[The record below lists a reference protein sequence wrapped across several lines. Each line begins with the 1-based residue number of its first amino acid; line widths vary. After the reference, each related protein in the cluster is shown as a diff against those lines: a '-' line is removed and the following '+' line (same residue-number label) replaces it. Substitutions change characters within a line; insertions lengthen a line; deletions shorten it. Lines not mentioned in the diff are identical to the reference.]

1 MYTETSRE
9 VTKRDGTHVPF
20 DKTKI
25 RNAIKR
31 AADECDAL
39 SAGSLDNLTNEVVER
54 CNGAEN
60 LTVENIQDMVE
71 ETLMAE
77 GLSEIARRYIKY
89 RQNKDIVRASQKTDD
104 EILALVDC
112 RNEEANEENSNKNP
126 TLVSTQRDYIAGI
139 VSKDIARRRLLPE
152 DVVKA
157 HDAGLIHVHDMDYTL
172 QRLTNCCLVNLD
184 DMLQNGTMIGGAVIE
199 KPHSFS
205 TACNIACQIA
215 LAVSAAQYGGQTW
228 SYTPL
233 AKFVDVSRQA
243 IRKEVYEE
251 LEGTGLSINKLEE
264 IVESRLKKEITRG
277 IQTIQYQILTMSSCN
292 GQSPFVSTVM
302 YLNEAGDDEQ
312 LRHDLAM
319 VIEEVIRQ
327 RYQGIKNE
335 KGVWISPA
343 FPKLLFVTEED
354 NIHENSKYFYLTQM
368 AAKCSAKRL
377 VPDYISE
384 KKMKE
389 YKIAK
394 GQLPGD
400 GDVVL
405 PMGCVDKN
413 EVIDYKI
420 GDNKF
425 VESFERAWFRLQGIF
440 PVELQENDKDFVIY
454 PKNTSIWDNNKKKY
468 VAMNCMIRNHSDEW
482 LRLTFSNGRILDC
495 TPDHPFETTNGEVF
509 AKDLTSDDK
518 ILVDKTSSPDANKVT
533 MSQEKAW
540 LLGMLLCDS
549 NYKGHVTTSLGLD
562 ETDIADHYE
571 TAMSNVF
578 GVKTTRKTQSRG
590 AKGNYLDI
598 SAKPSE
604 GRTVVSI
611 ANELVSLFGAYNK
624 IDRQIPNNI
633 FESNNDIKLSFL
645 AGMIDADGYVNNNMK
660 LCKVQIGSTNKALAI
675 QQMLLAQSV
684 GMDATIYRNHYSKE
698 HSDRVRYRVEFVP
711 THELISKLVSGKKK
725 VNMTNNVRTNAS
737 IAESDYCA
745 ITNRE
750 SYVTVDQFSYD
761 VSTESEHF
769 TVSGLYSHNCRSL
782 LSVDKT
788 RNGWNNLA
796 RAKNYDDKPKYY
808 GRFNKAVVTINLPDV
823 GLSANKNMDKFW
835 SILDERLELCHK
847 ALLWRY
853 EHLLGTKSNAAPI
866 LWQHGALARFKKGET
881 IDALLEGGYSTI
893 SLGYAGIY
901 ECVMAMLGVSHTT
914 PEGKKFAIDILKHLN
929 DKCDAWNEDCNIG
942 YSLYGS
948 PIETVTY
955 KFATALKKRFG
966 IVEGITD
973 HDYVTNSYHV
983 SVREPID
990 AFSKLSIEGEFQK
1003 YSLAGC
1009 ISYVELPS
1017 MSNNIEAVIKL
1028 IQHIYETCMYAELNT
1043 KSDYCQACGFD
1054 GEIQI
1059 IEDEHGHLDW
1069 ECPRC
1074 GNRDHNTLTVCRRT
1088 CGYLGTQFWNQG
1100 RTEEIR
1106 DRVLH
1111 L

>member
-1 MYTETSRE
+1 MDNELELY
-9 VTKRDGTHVPF
+9 VVKRDGKKVPF
-20 DKTKI
+20 NRQKI
-25 RNAIKR
+25 YNAIAGAARECGSTTSDELKR
-31 AADECDAL
+31 LTDQVVKKCQTMSDL
-39 SAGSLDNLTNEVVER
+39 SVE
-54 CNGAEN
+54 A
-60 LTVENIQDMVE
+60 IQDLVE
-71 ETLMAE
+71 DTLM
-77 GLSEIARRYIKY
+77 SNNYHDIARHYIKY

-205 TACNIACQIA
+205 TACNIAAQVS
-215 LAVSAAQYGGQTW
+215 LAVSACQFGGQTW

-243 IRKEVYEE
+243 IRKEVCEE
-251 LEGTGLSINKLEE
+251 LEGTGISIDKIEE
-264 IVESRLKKEITRG
+264 IVEERLKKEITRG
-277 IQTIQYQILTMSSCN
+277 VQTIQYQILTMSSCN

-335 KGVWISPA
+335 NGVWISPA

-354 NIHENSKYFYLTQM
+354 NIYENSKYFYLTQL

-389 YKIAK
+389 YKIAD
-394 GQLPGD
+394 GLLPGE

-405 PMGCVDKN
+405 PMG
-413 EVIDYKI
+413 
-420 GDNKF
+420 
-425 VESFERAWFRLQGIF
+425 
-440 PVELQENDKDFVIY
+440 
-454 PKNTSIWDNNKKKY
+454 
-468 VAMNCMIRNHSDEW
+468 
-482 LRLTFSNGRILDC
+482 
-495 TPDHPFETTNGEVF
+495 
-509 AKDLTSDDK
+509 
-518 ILVDKTSSPDANKVT
+518 
-533 MSQEKAW
+533 
-540 LLGMLLCDS
+540 
-549 NYKGHVTTSLGLD
+549 
-562 ETDIADHYE
+562 
-571 TAMSNVF
+571 
-578 GVKTTRKTQSRG
+578 
-590 AKGNYLDI
+590 
-598 SAKPSE
+598 
-604 GRTVVSI
+604 
-611 ANELVSLFGAYNK
+611 
-624 IDRQIPNNI
+624 
-633 FESNNDIKLSFL
+633 
-645 AGMIDADGYVNNNMK
+645 
-660 LCKVQIGSTNKALAI
+660 
-675 QQMLLAQSV
+675 
-684 GMDATIYRNHYSKE
+684 
-698 HSDRVRYRVEFVP
+698 
-711 THELISKLVSGKKK
+711 
-725 VNMTNNVRTNAS
+725 
-737 IAESDYCA
+737 
-745 ITNRE
+745 
-750 SYVTVDQFSYD
+750 
-761 VSTESEHF
+761 
-769 TVSGLYSHNCRSL
+769 CRSL

-796 RAKNYDDKPKYY
+796 RAKNYDGKPKYY

-823 GLSANKNMDKFW
+823 GLSANKNMDEFW
-835 SILDERLELCHK
+835 RILDERLELCHK

-853 EHLLGTKSNAAPI
+853 EHLLGTKSDAAPI

-1043 KSDYCQACGFD
+1043 KSDYCQVCGYD

>member
-1 MYTETSRE
+1 MNTESSRQ
-9 VTKRDGTHVPF
+9 VVKRDGTHVPF

-39 SAGSLDNLTNEVVER
+39 SVGSLDNLTNEVVER
-54 CNGAEN
+54 CNCAEN

-77 GLSEIARRYIKY
+77 GLSEIARHYIKY
-89 RQNKDIVRASQKTDD
+89 RQNKEIVRASKKTDD
-104 EILALVDC
+104 EILSLVEC

-205 TACNIACQIA
+205 TACNIAAQVS
-215 LAVSAAQYGGQTW
+215 LAVSACQFGGQTW

-243 IRKEVYEE
+243 IRKEVCKE
-251 LEGTGLSINKLEE
+251 LEGTGISIDKIDE
-264 IVESRLKKEITRG
+264 IVEERLKKEITRG
-277 IQTIQYQILTMSSCN
+277 VQTIQYQILTMSSCN

-335 KGVWISPA
+335 NGVWISPA

-354 NIHENSKYFYLTQM
+354 NIYENSKYFYLTQL

-389 YKIAK
+389 YKIAD
-394 GQLPGD
+394 GLLPGD

-405 PMGCVDKN
+405 PMG
-413 EVIDYKI
+413 
-420 GDNKF
+420 
-425 VESFERAWFRLQGIF
+425 
-440 PVELQENDKDFVIY
+440 
-454 PKNTSIWDNNKKKY
+454 
-468 VAMNCMIRNHSDEW
+468 
-482 LRLTFSNGRILDC
+482 
-495 TPDHPFETTNGEVF
+495 
-509 AKDLTSDDK
+509 
-518 ILVDKTSSPDANKVT
+518 
-533 MSQEKAW
+533 
-540 LLGMLLCDS
+540 
-549 NYKGHVTTSLGLD
+549 
-562 ETDIADHYE
+562 
-571 TAMSNVF
+571 
-578 GVKTTRKTQSRG
+578 
-590 AKGNYLDI
+590 
-598 SAKPSE
+598 
-604 GRTVVSI
+604 
-611 ANELVSLFGAYNK
+611 
-624 IDRQIPNNI
+624 
-633 FESNNDIKLSFL
+633 
-645 AGMIDADGYVNNNMK
+645 
-660 LCKVQIGSTNKALAI
+660 
-675 QQMLLAQSV
+675 
-684 GMDATIYRNHYSKE
+684 
-698 HSDRVRYRVEFVP
+698 
-711 THELISKLVSGKKK
+711 
-725 VNMTNNVRTNAS
+725 
-737 IAESDYCA
+737 
-745 ITNRE
+745 
-750 SYVTVDQFSYD
+750 
-761 VSTESEHF
+761 
-769 TVSGLYSHNCRSL
+769 CRSL

-796 RAKNYDDKPKYY
+796 RAKNYDGKPKYY

-853 EHLLGTKSNAAPI
+853 EHLLGTKSDAAPI

-929 DKCDAWNEDCNIG
+929 DKCDAWNEECNIG

-1059 IEDEHGHLDW
+1059 VEDERGHLDW

>member
-1 MYTETSRE
+1 MNTESSRE
-9 VTKRDGTHVPF
+9 ITKRDGTHVPF

-39 SAGSLDNLTNEVVER
+39 SVGSLDNLTNEVVER
-54 CNGAEN
+54 CNCAEN

-77 GLSEIARRYIKY
+77 GLSEIARHYIKY

-172 QRLTNCCLVNLD
+172 QRIHNCDLVNLD

-215 LAVSAAQYGGQTW
+215 LSVASCSFGGQTW

-251 LEGTGLSINKLEE
+251 LEGTGLSIDKLEE

-292 GQSPFVSTVM
+292 GQAPFVSTVM

-343 FPKLLFVTEED
+343 FPKLLFVLEED
-354 NIHENSKYFYLTQM
+354 NVHENSKYFYLTQM

-394 GQLPGD
+394 GQLPGE

-405 PMGCVDKN
+405 PMGC
-413 EVIDYKI
+413 
-420 GDNKF
+420 
-425 VESFERAWFRLQGIF
+425 
-440 PVELQENDKDFVIY
+440 
-454 PKNTSIWDNNKKKY
+454 
-468 VAMNCMIRNHSDEW
+468 
-482 LRLTFSNGRILDC
+482 
-495 TPDHPFETTNGEVF
+495 
-509 AKDLTSDDK
+509 
-518 ILVDKTSSPDANKVT
+518 
-533 MSQEKAW
+533 
-540 LLGMLLCDS
+540 
-549 NYKGHVTTSLGLD
+549 
-562 ETDIADHYE
+562 
-571 TAMSNVF
+571 
-578 GVKTTRKTQSRG
+578 
-590 AKGNYLDI
+590 
-598 SAKPSE
+598 
-604 GRTVVSI
+604 
-611 ANELVSLFGAYNK
+611 
-624 IDRQIPNNI
+624 
-633 FESNNDIKLSFL
+633 
-645 AGMIDADGYVNNNMK
+645 
-660 LCKVQIGSTNKALAI
+660 
-675 QQMLLAQSV
+675 
-684 GMDATIYRNHYSKE
+684 
-698 HSDRVRYRVEFVP
+698 
-711 THELISKLVSGKKK
+711 
-725 VNMTNNVRTNAS
+725 
-737 IAESDYCA
+737 
-745 ITNRE
+745 
-750 SYVTVDQFSYD
+750 
-761 VSTESEHF
+761 
-769 TVSGLYSHNCRSL
+769 RSL
-782 LSVDKT
+782 LSVDNT
-788 RNGWNNLA
+788 RNGWNNIA
-796 RAKNYDDKPKYY
+796 RAKNYDGKPKYY
-808 GRFNKAVVTINLPDV
+808 GRFNKGVCTINLPDV
-823 GLSANKNMDKFW
+823 GLSAHKDMDAFW
-835 SILDERLELCHK
+835 RILDERLELCHK
-847 ALLWRY
+847 ALLWRHK
-853 EHLLGTKSNAAPI
+853 HLLGTKSDAAPI
-866 LWQHGALARFKKGET
+866 LWQHGALARLNKGET
-881 IDALLEGGYSTI
+881 IDSLLMGGYSTI

-914 PEGKKFAIDILKHLN
+914 PEGKQFAIEILKHLN
-929 DKCDAWNEDCNIG
+929 DKCDEWNAKDDIG
-942 YSLYGS
+942 AGLYGT
-948 PIETVTY
+948 PLETCTY

-966 IVEGITD
+966 VIEGITD
-973 HDYVTNSYHV
+973 HDYVSNSYHV
-983 SVREPID
+983 VVREHID

-1003 YSLAGC
+1003 YSLSGC

-1017 MSNNIEAVIKL
+1017 MINNIEAVIKL

-1043 KSDYCQACGFD
+1043 KSDYCQVCGYD

-1059 IEDEHGHLDW
+1059 IEDENGHLDW

-1074 GNRDHNTLTVCRRT
+1074 GNRDHNTLTVTRRT
-1088 CGYLGTQFWNQG
+1088 CGSSNQYC
-1100 RTEEIR
+1100 RNTNQ
-1106 DRVLH
+1106 
-1111 L
+1111 

>member
-1 MYTETSRE
+1 MNTESSRE

-39 SAGSLDNLTNEVVER
+39 SVGSLDNLTNEVVER

-77 GLSEIARRYIKY
+77 GLSEIARHYIKY
-89 RQNKDIVRASQKTDD
+89 RQNKEIVRASQKTDD

-157 HDAGLIHVHDMDYTL
+157 HDAGLIHVHDMDYAL
-172 QRLTNCCLVNLD
+172 QRLHNCDLVNLD

-215 LAVSAAQYGGQTW
+215 LAVASQSYGGQTW

-251 LEGTGLSINKLEE
+251 LEGTGLSIDKLEE

-292 GQSPFVSTVM
+292 GQAPFVSTVM
-302 YLNEAGDDEQ
+302 YLNEAGNDEQ

-327 RYQGIKNE
+327 RYHGIKNE

-343 FPKLLFVTEED
+343 FPKLLMVLEED
-354 NIHENSKYFYLTQM
+354 NVHENSKYFYLTQM

-394 GQLPGD
+394 GQLPGE

-405 PMGCVDKN
+405 PMGC
-413 EVIDYKI
+413 
-420 GDNKF
+420 
-425 VESFERAWFRLQGIF
+425 
-440 PVELQENDKDFVIY
+440 
-454 PKNTSIWDNNKKKY
+454 
-468 VAMNCMIRNHSDEW
+468 
-482 LRLTFSNGRILDC
+482 
-495 TPDHPFETTNGEVF
+495 
-509 AKDLTSDDK
+509 
-518 ILVDKTSSPDANKVT
+518 
-533 MSQEKAW
+533 
-540 LLGMLLCDS
+540 
-549 NYKGHVTTSLGLD
+549 
-562 ETDIADHYE
+562 
-571 TAMSNVF
+571 
-578 GVKTTRKTQSRG
+578 
-590 AKGNYLDI
+590 
-598 SAKPSE
+598 
-604 GRTVVSI
+604 
-611 ANELVSLFGAYNK
+611 
-624 IDRQIPNNI
+624 
-633 FESNNDIKLSFL
+633 
-645 AGMIDADGYVNNNMK
+645 
-660 LCKVQIGSTNKALAI
+660 
-675 QQMLLAQSV
+675 
-684 GMDATIYRNHYSKE
+684 
-698 HSDRVRYRVEFVP
+698 
-711 THELISKLVSGKKK
+711 
-725 VNMTNNVRTNAS
+725 
-737 IAESDYCA
+737 
-745 ITNRE
+745 
-750 SYVTVDQFSYD
+750 
-761 VSTESEHF
+761 
-769 TVSGLYSHNCRSL
+769 RSL
-782 LSVDKT
+782 LSVDNT
-788 RNGWNNLA
+788 RNGWNNIA
-796 RAKNYDDKPKYY
+796 RAKNYDGEPKYY
-808 GRFNKAVVTINLPDV
+808 GRFNKGVCTINLPDV
-823 GLSANKNMDKFW
+823 GLSAHKDMNEFW
-835 SILDERLELCHK
+835 RILDERLELCHK
-847 ALLWRY
+847 ALLWRHK
-853 EHLLGTKSNAAPI
+853 HLMGTKSDVAPI
-866 LWQHGALARFKKGET
+866 LWQHGALARFNKGEV
-881 IDALLEGGYSTI
+881 IDPLLTGGYSTI

-914 PEGKKFAIDILKHLN
+914 PEGKQFAIEILKHMN
-929 DKCDAWNEDCNIG
+929 DKCDEWNAKDDIG
-942 YSLYGS
+942 AGLYGTPLES
-948 PIETVTY
+948 TVY
-955 KFATALKKRFG
+955 KFAKAIRKRFG
-966 IVEGITD
+966 VIEGITD
-973 HDYVTNSYHV
+973 HDYITNSYHV
-983 SVREPID
+983 NIREHID

-1003 YSLAGC
+1003 YSLSGC
-1009 ISYVELPS
+1009 ISYVEVPS
-1017 MSNNIEAVIKL
+1017 MMDNIEAIIKV
-1028 IQHIYETCMYAELNT
+1028 IQHIYDHCMYAELNT

-1059 IEDEHGHLDW
+1059 IEDENGHLDW

-1074 GNRDHNTLTVCRRT
+1074 GNRDHNTLTVTRRT
-1088 CGYLGTQFWNQG
+1088 CGSSNQHC
-1100 RTEEIR
+1100 RNTNQ
-1106 DRVLH
+1106 
-1111 L
+1111 

>member
-1 MYTETSRE
+1 MNTESSRE

-39 SAGSLDNLTNEVVER
+39 SVGSLDNLTNEVVER

-77 GLSEIARRYIKY
+77 GLSEIARHYIKY
-89 RQNKDIVRASQKTDD
+89 RQNKEIVRASKKTDD
-104 EILALVDC
+104 EILSLVEC

-157 HDAGLIHVHDMDYTL
+157 HDAGLIHVHDMDYAL
-172 QRLTNCCLVNLD
+172 QRLHNCDLVNLD

-215 LAVSAAQYGGQTW
+215 LAVASQSYGGQTW

-251 LEGTGLSINKLEE
+251 LEGTGLSIDKLEE

-292 GQSPFVSTVM
+292 GQAPFVSTVM

-343 FPKLLFVTEED
+343 FPKLLMVLEED
-354 NIHENSKYFYLTQM
+354 NVHENSKYFYLTQM

-394 GQLPGD
+394 GQLPGE

-405 PMGCVDKN
+405 PMGC
-413 EVIDYKI
+413 
-420 GDNKF
+420 
-425 VESFERAWFRLQGIF
+425 
-440 PVELQENDKDFVIY
+440 
-454 PKNTSIWDNNKKKY
+454 
-468 VAMNCMIRNHSDEW
+468 
-482 LRLTFSNGRILDC
+482 
-495 TPDHPFETTNGEVF
+495 
-509 AKDLTSDDK
+509 
-518 ILVDKTSSPDANKVT
+518 
-533 MSQEKAW
+533 
-540 LLGMLLCDS
+540 
-549 NYKGHVTTSLGLD
+549 
-562 ETDIADHYE
+562 
-571 TAMSNVF
+571 
-578 GVKTTRKTQSRG
+578 
-590 AKGNYLDI
+590 
-598 SAKPSE
+598 
-604 GRTVVSI
+604 
-611 ANELVSLFGAYNK
+611 
-624 IDRQIPNNI
+624 
-633 FESNNDIKLSFL
+633 
-645 AGMIDADGYVNNNMK
+645 
-660 LCKVQIGSTNKALAI
+660 
-675 QQMLLAQSV
+675 
-684 GMDATIYRNHYSKE
+684 
-698 HSDRVRYRVEFVP
+698 
-711 THELISKLVSGKKK
+711 
-725 VNMTNNVRTNAS
+725 
-737 IAESDYCA
+737 
-745 ITNRE
+745 
-750 SYVTVDQFSYD
+750 
-761 VSTESEHF
+761 
-769 TVSGLYSHNCRSL
+769 RSL
-782 LSVDKT
+782 LSVDNT
-788 RNGWNNLA
+788 RNGWNNIA
-796 RAKNYDDKPKYY
+796 RAKNYDGKPKYY
-808 GRFNKAVVTINLPDV
+808 GRFNKGVCTINLPDV
-823 GLSANKNMDKFW
+823 GLSAHKDMDAFW
-835 SILDERLELCHK
+835 RILDERLELCHK
-847 ALLWRY
+847 ALLWRHK
-853 EHLLGTKSNAAPI
+853 HLMGTKSDVAPI
-866 LWQHGALARFKKGET
+866 LWQHGALARFEKGEV
-881 IDALLEGGYSTI
+881 IDPLLTGGYSTI

-914 PEGKKFAIDILKHLN
+914 PEGKQFAIEILKHLN
-929 DKCDAWNEDCNIG
+929 DKCDEWNAKDDIG
-942 YSLYGS
+942 AGLYGTPLES
-948 PIETVTY
+948 TVY
-955 KFATALKKRFG
+955 KFAKAIRKRFG
-966 IVEGITD
+966 TIKDVTD
-973 HDYVTNSYHV
+973 HDYITNSYHV
-983 SVREPID
+983 NIREHID

-1003 YSLAGC
+1003 YSLSGC
-1009 ISYVELPS
+1009 ISYIEVPS
-1017 MSNNIEAVIKL
+1017 MMDNIEAIIKV
-1028 IQHIYETCMYAELNT
+1028 IQHIYDHCMYAELNT
-1043 KSDYCQACGFD
+1043 KSDYCQVCGYD

-1059 IEDEHGHLDW
+1059 VEDENGHLDW

-1074 GNRDHNTLTVCRRT
+1074 GNRDHNTLTVTRRT
-1088 CGYLGTQFWNQG
+1088 CGSSNQYC
-1100 RTEEIR
+1100 RNTNQ
-1106 DRVLH
+1106 
-1111 L
+1111 

>member
-1 MYTETSRE
+1 MNTESSRE

-77 GLSEIARRYIKY
+77 GLSEIARHYIKY
-89 RQNKDIVRASQKTDD
+89 RQNKDVVRASQKTDD

-205 TACNIACQIA
+205 TACNIAAQVS
-215 LAVSAAQYGGQTW
+215 LAVSACQFGGQTW

-243 IRKEVYEE
+243 IRKEVCKE
-251 LEGTGLSINKLEE
+251 LEGTGISIDKIDE
-264 IVESRLKKEITRG
+264 IVEERLKKEITRG
-277 IQTIQYQILTMSSCN
+277 VQTIQYQILTMSSCN

-335 KGVWISPA
+335 NGVWISPA

-354 NIHENSKYFYLTQM
+354 NIYENSKYFYLTQL

-389 YKIAK
+389 YKIAD
-394 GQLPGD
+394 GLLPGD

-405 PMGCVDKN
+405 PMG
-413 EVIDYKI
+413 
-420 GDNKF
+420 
-425 VESFERAWFRLQGIF
+425 
-440 PVELQENDKDFVIY
+440 
-454 PKNTSIWDNNKKKY
+454 
-468 VAMNCMIRNHSDEW
+468 
-482 LRLTFSNGRILDC
+482 
-495 TPDHPFETTNGEVF
+495 
-509 AKDLTSDDK
+509 
-518 ILVDKTSSPDANKVT
+518 
-533 MSQEKAW
+533 
-540 LLGMLLCDS
+540 
-549 NYKGHVTTSLGLD
+549 
-562 ETDIADHYE
+562 
-571 TAMSNVF
+571 
-578 GVKTTRKTQSRG
+578 
-590 AKGNYLDI
+590 
-598 SAKPSE
+598 
-604 GRTVVSI
+604 
-611 ANELVSLFGAYNK
+611 
-624 IDRQIPNNI
+624 
-633 FESNNDIKLSFL
+633 
-645 AGMIDADGYVNNNMK
+645 
-660 LCKVQIGSTNKALAI
+660 
-675 QQMLLAQSV
+675 
-684 GMDATIYRNHYSKE
+684 
-698 HSDRVRYRVEFVP
+698 
-711 THELISKLVSGKKK
+711 
-725 VNMTNNVRTNAS
+725 
-737 IAESDYCA
+737 
-745 ITNRE
+745 
-750 SYVTVDQFSYD
+750 
-761 VSTESEHF
+761 
-769 TVSGLYSHNCRSL
+769 CRSL

-796 RAKNYDDKPKYY
+796 RAKNYDGKPKYY

-853 EHLLGTKSNAAPI
+853 EHLLGTKSDAAPI

-1059 IEDEHGHLDW
+1059 VEDEHGHLDW

>member
-1 MYTETSRE
+1 MNTESSRQ
-9 VTKRDGTHVPF
+9 VVKRDGTHVPF

-54 CNGAEN
+54 CNCAEN

-77 GLSEIARRYIKY
+77 GLSEIARHYIKY

-157 HDAGLIHVHDMDYTL
+157 HDAGLIHVHDMDYAL
-172 QRLTNCCLVNLD
+172 QRLHNCDLVNLD

-215 LAVSAAQYGGQTW
+215 LAVASQSYGGQTW

-233 AKFVDVSRQA
+233 AKFVDVSRQS

-251 LEGTGLSINKLEE
+251 LEGTGLSIDKLEE

-292 GQSPFVSTVM
+292 GQAPFVSTVM

-343 FPKLLFVTEED
+343 FPKLLFVLEED
-354 NIHENSKYFYLTQM
+354 NVHENSKYFYLTQM

-394 GQLPGD
+394 GQMPGE
-400 GDVVL
+400 GDVF
-405 PMGCVDKN
+405 PCMGAAVGYETVSISVDGTVYDDIEIKHAFKLIRDRIRYTSTYDVAQDKKLIPYRNVCGVYKLIHKPTGLYYIGASTNIGRRLAEHRYSFMHKGTLGDRYLVNDYCVDNLEFELLEKCNIDDMYVTESKYVNFKQKDPMCVNQKDPINNGNFTSKN
-413 EVIDYKI
+413 HLDALQGKAYSTYVNGWTGTWVKAIPDFMNILIKSHGEWVPIRNIMYN
-420 GDNKF
+420 NKQCPLEL
-425 VESFERAWFRLQGIF
+425 VSARYVKGGSERAVRI
-440 PVELQENDKDFVIY
+440 
-454 PKNTSIWDNNKKKY
+454 TS
-468 VAMNCMIRNHSDEW
+468 
-482 LRLTFSNGRILDC
+482 
-495 TPDHPFETTNGEVF
+495 DHPLETQRGRVQ
-509 AKDLTSDDK
+509 AKDLVVGD
-518 ILVDKTSSPDANKVT
+518 
-533 MSQEKAW
+533 
-540 LLGMLLCDS
+540 LL
-549 NYKGHVTTSLGLD
+549 
-562 ETDIADHYE
+562 
-571 TAMSNVF
+571 
-578 GVKTTRKTQSRG
+578 
-590 AKGNYLDI
+590 
-598 SAKPSE
+598 
-604 GRTVVSI
+604 
-611 ANELVSLFGAYNK
+611 
-624 IDRQIPNNI
+624 
-633 FESNNDIKLSFL
+633 
-645 AGMIDADGYVNNNMK
+645 IDADNG
-660 LCKVQIGSTNKALAI
+660 
-675 QQMLLAQSV
+675 
-684 GMDATIYRNHYSKE
+684 
-698 HSDRVRYRVEFVP
+698 
-711 THELISKLVSGKKK
+711 EL
-725 VNMTNNVRTNAS
+725 
-737 IAESDYCA
+737 YA
-745 ITNRE
+745 ITRLVWSE
-750 SYVTVDQFSYD
+750 PG
-761 VSTESEHF
+761 TETFDF
-769 TVSGLYSHNCRSL
+769 TTDNDMFDLSGIVSHNCRSF
-782 LSVDKT
+782 LSVDET
-788 RNGWNNLA
+788 RNGWNNVA
-796 RAKNYDDKPKYY
+796 RAKNYDGKPKYY
-808 GRFNKAVVTINLPDV
+808 GRFNGGVCTINLPDV
-823 GLSANKNMDKFW
+823 GLSAHKDMDEFW
-835 SILDERLELCHK
+835 HILDERLELCHK
-847 ALLWRY
+847 ALLWRHQ
-853 EHLLGTKSNAAPI
+853 HLMGTKSDAAPI
-866 LWQHGALARFKKGET
+866 LWQHGALARLNKGET
-881 IDALLEGGYSTI
+881 IDALLKDGYSTM

-929 DKCDAWNEDCNIG
+929 EKCDEWNAEHNMG
-942 YSLYGS
+942 ASVYGS
-948 PIETVTY
+948 PIEMTTY
-955 KFATALKKRFG
+955 KFAAALKKRFG
-966 IVEGITD
+966 IIKGITD
-973 HDYVTNSYHV
+973 HDYITNSYHT

-1003 YSLAGC
+1003 YSLGGA
-1009 ISYVELPS
+1009 ISYIEMPS
-1017 MSNNIEAVIKL
+1017 MMHNIEAIIKV
-1028 IQHIYETCMYAELNT
+1028 IQHIYDHCMYAELNT

-1059 IEDEHGHLDW
+1059 IEDENGHLDW

-1074 GNRDHNTLTVCRRT
+1074 GNRDHNTLTVTRRS

>member
-1 MYTETSRE
+1 MNTESSRQ
-9 VTKRDGTHVPF
+9 VVKRDGTHVPF

-39 SAGSLDNLTNEVVER
+39 SVGSLDNLTNEVVER
-54 CNGAEN
+54 CNCAEN

-71 ETLMAE
+71 ETLMSE
-77 GLSEIARRYIKY
+77 GLSEIARHYIKY

-104 EILALVDC
+104 EILSLVEC

-157 HDAGLIHVHDMDYTL
+157 HDAGLIHVHDMDYAL
-172 QRLTNCCLVNLD
+172 QRLHNCDLVNLD

-215 LAVSAAQYGGQTW
+215 LAVASQSYGGQTW

-251 LEGTGLSINKLEE
+251 LEGTGLSIDKLEE

-292 GQSPFVSTVM
+292 GQAPFVSTVM

-319 VIEEVIRQ
+319 VVEEVIRQ

-343 FPKLLFVTEED
+343 FPKLLMVLEED
-354 NIHENSKYFYLTQM
+354 NVHENSKYFYLTQM

-405 PMGCVDKN
+405 PMGC
-413 EVIDYKI
+413 
-420 GDNKF
+420 
-425 VESFERAWFRLQGIF
+425 
-440 PVELQENDKDFVIY
+440 
-454 PKNTSIWDNNKKKY
+454 
-468 VAMNCMIRNHSDEW
+468 
-482 LRLTFSNGRILDC
+482 
-495 TPDHPFETTNGEVF
+495 
-509 AKDLTSDDK
+509 
-518 ILVDKTSSPDANKVT
+518 
-533 MSQEKAW
+533 
-540 LLGMLLCDS
+540 
-549 NYKGHVTTSLGLD
+549 
-562 ETDIADHYE
+562 
-571 TAMSNVF
+571 
-578 GVKTTRKTQSRG
+578 
-590 AKGNYLDI
+590 
-598 SAKPSE
+598 
-604 GRTVVSI
+604 
-611 ANELVSLFGAYNK
+611 
-624 IDRQIPNNI
+624 
-633 FESNNDIKLSFL
+633 
-645 AGMIDADGYVNNNMK
+645 
-660 LCKVQIGSTNKALAI
+660 
-675 QQMLLAQSV
+675 
-684 GMDATIYRNHYSKE
+684 
-698 HSDRVRYRVEFVP
+698 
-711 THELISKLVSGKKK
+711 
-725 VNMTNNVRTNAS
+725 
-737 IAESDYCA
+737 
-745 ITNRE
+745 
-750 SYVTVDQFSYD
+750 
-761 VSTESEHF
+761 
-769 TVSGLYSHNCRSL
+769 RSL
-782 LSVDKT
+782 LSVDNT
-788 RNGWNNLA
+788 RNGWNNIA
-796 RAKNYDDKPKYY
+796 RAKNYDGKPKYY
-808 GRFNKAVVTINLPDV
+808 GRFNKGVCTINLPDV
-823 GLSANKNMDKFW
+823 GLSAHKDMNEFW
-835 SILDERLELCHK
+835 RILDERLELCHK
-847 ALLWRY
+847 ALLWRHK
-853 EHLLGTKSNAAPI
+853 HLMGTKSDVAPI
-866 LWQHGALARFKKGET
+866 LWQHGALARFNKGEV
-881 IDALLEGGYSTI
+881 IDPLLTGGYSTI

-914 PEGKKFAIDILKHLN
+914 PEGKQFAIEILKRMN
-929 DKCDAWNEDCNIG
+929 DKCDEWNARDDIG
-942 YSLYGS
+942 AGLYGT
-948 PIETVTY
+948 PLETCTY

-966 IVEGITD
+966 IIEGITD

-983 SVREPID
+983 VVREHID
-990 AFSKLSIEGEFQK
+990 AFSKLSLEGEFQK
-1003 YSLAGC
+1003 YSLSGC

-1017 MSNNIEAVIKL
+1017 MSNNVEAVIKL

-1059 IEDEHGHLDW
+1059 IEDENGHLDW

-1074 GNRDHNTLTVCRRT
+1074 GNRDHNTLTVVRRS